1 MIETFFT
8 ISIYNLNLFSFMLG
22 ILYALMG
29 MNTWGNQKDLWGTVI
44 LYVAGVALYYFAKS
58 EGLLE
63 LLK

>member
-22 ILYALMG
+22 ILYALMS